1 VLLISSS
8 ALFRRAS
15 GADVFGVERG
25 RAALR
30 EVTVGRDDRLH
41 VQVLD
46 GLEEGEAEGEAIII
60 HPGHSLEDGRRV
72 RSQAGHVVW

>member
-46 GLEEGEAEGEAIII
+46 GLEEGEAIII
-60 HPGHSLEDGRRV
+60 HPGHSLEDGRWV